1 MSNLDERLRRLEL
14 DREAEM
20 VGCVM
25 LPVVLVIIVA
35 AIVLFVWWHG

>member
-1 MSNLDERLRRLEL
+1 MSDLDERLRRLEL

-25 LPVVLVIIVA
+25 LPVVFVSLVA
-35 AIVLFVWWHG
+35 AIILFVWWHG